1 VTNEELREKLA
12 VAGTKYDGHVTNG
25 SLDEQM
31 KVVLEQLRI
40 ACPVFYRD
48 EERS

>member
-1 VTNEELREKLA
+1 MTNEELRERLA
-12 VAGTKYDGHVTNG
+12 EAGTKYDGHVTNG

-31 KVVLEQLRI
+31 KVVLEQLRGV
-40 ACPVFYRD
+40 CPAFYRD